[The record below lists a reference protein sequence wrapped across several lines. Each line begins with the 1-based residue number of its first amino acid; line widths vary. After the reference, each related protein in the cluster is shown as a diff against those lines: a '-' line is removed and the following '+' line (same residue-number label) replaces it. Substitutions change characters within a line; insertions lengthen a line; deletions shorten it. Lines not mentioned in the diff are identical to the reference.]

1 MNHLGAMILEVFNH
15 LGAMISEV
23 NYTFTVS
30 CSPFS
35 KWHVRLLVVVVVAVV
50 MALVVVV
57 VVGVVVGVVDLL
69 DLCAYQRNDPSPTPR
84 HTHPSSTNPSST
96 IPAKSPSQ
104 THAPP
109 PQSHP
114 ATPPPSPVHL
124 VRTRGNPFTRRPIHT
139 PSHPSTSATHPPIN
153 LKRKGWR
160 AGL

>member
-57 VVGVVVGVVDLL
+57 GVVVAVVVFARVG
-69 DLCAYQRNDPSPTPR
+69 C
-84 HTHPSSTNPSST
+84 
-96 IPAKSPSQ
+96 
-104 THAPP
+104 
-109 PQSHP
+109 
-114 ATPPPSPVHL
+114 VL
-124 VRTRGNPFTRRPIHT
+124 VRVDGAHCFSFARCRH
-139 PSHPSTSATHPPIN
+139 
-153 LKRKGWR
+153 L
-160 AGL
+160 